1 MSFKLYVGNLPFSAT
16 EDDLLNLF
24 SSCGNVENIKLPTD
38 RDTGRPRGFG
48 FVEMESQEGM
58 NNAINTLNGASL
70 GGREIK
76 VTEAVERNS
85 DSSHKRG
92 NSMYAISKG
101 NGICIFC
108 GEDDTLYGFSSTTGG
123 VCASCI
129 SSLSKASRPRN
140 SSGYSGGYKKR
151 Y

>member
-16 EDDLLNLF
+16 EDDLFNLF
-24 SSCGNVENIKLPTD
+24 SSCGTVEKINLPTD
-38 RDTGRPRGFG
+38 RDSGKPRGFG
-48 FVEMESQEGM
+48 FVEMESQDGM
-58 NNAINTLNGASL
+58 DNAINTLDGASL

-76 VTEAVERNS
+76 VTEAVERKS
-85 DSSHKRG
+85 DSSYKP
-92 NSMYAISKG
+92 SKPYATSKG

-108 GEDDTLYGFSSTTGG
+108 GEEDTIYGFPSTTGG